1 MRWEKGYE
9 KLIALQGVGHS
20 ATTIN
25 ITNASWNNA
34 NTLHQTG
41 QLRHSSLFRT
51 CRRIREHRR
60 ILPSLQH
67 STPFIPCDQEENTNE
82 EPSWT
87 EKIKITSL
95 QDERKSCDLRIYL
108 LPLLICSTCVEYCY
122 AFRHSQTSKQ
132 QRRPLEAFHRFM
144 TSWSLL
150 SLEIVL
156 MPSINTNNQCKHIL
170 KHNLLIDLKTT
181 SRGWLFFE
189 CLGSCSGCADA
200 YLGHP
205 CLRLM
210 WLAEGS
216 MFRQGV
222 WCNVVSLVS
231 TQNGLGIKQV
241 KLRTYP
247 CNNTTTIFTGVLWS
261 FWVVLTGCF
270 FMLVKQ
276 WSFFSG
282 RGVGD

>member
-1 MRWEKGYE
+1 MCPSTRSIHIKSISAISFCSVRWEKGYE

-20 ATTIN
+20 ETTIN

-132 QRRPLEAFHRFM
+132 QRRPLQAFHRFM
-144 TSWSLL
+144 TSSSLL

-156 MPSINTNNQCKHIL
+156 MPSINTNTQCKHIL
-170 KHNLLIDLKTT
+170 KHNLSIWRLQV
-181 SRGWLFFE
+181 GG
-189 CLGSCSGCADA
+189 GSSLNAWGRVQDV
-200 YLGHP
+200 
-205 CLRLM
+205 LM
-210 WLAEGS
+210 H
-216 MFRQGV
+216 
-222 WCNVVSLVS
+222 
-231 TQNGLGIKQV
+231 T
-241 KLRTYP
+241 
-247 CNNTTTIFTGVLWS
+247 
-261 FWVVLTGCF
+261 
-270 FMLVKQ
+270 
-276 WSFFSG
+276 
-282 RGVGD
+282 